1 LAELDRI
8 FLSTAHNSALFH
20 TMLARRGILDAAR
33 LQISMKDGSELK
45 VNVFRC
51 LEPLLRQPVARWGK
65 VYW

>member
-1 LAELDRI
+1 
-8 FLSTAHNSALFH
+8 
-20 TMLARRGILDAAR
+20 MLARRGILDAAR